1 MKKEGCAVGRIDEK
15 ACAMLCLLTR
25 AALEENDEA
34 QPLTRPQV
42 SRMLAC
48 GALSGLVLREVPDV
62 EQQTLDRARALLS
75 RVRAVYDCVRV
86 YEESGYR
93 LMTPEHPAWPRAL
106 YALGEHMPLFLF
118 AWGSDA
124 LLGAPALSVAGSRK
138 ILPETKRAAELTGR
152 QIAREG
158 FDMAVFTFDRDNEP
172 HLCVAQLP
180 YRRGVVHQ
188 VENGEEGLT
197 TMLLMHGTVLPL
209 ASGKAYAGF
218 VVNLST
224 GDIRLRDTA
233 VLTNVGNR
241 QLFSEALFA
250 MAPTRST
257 KEAVQAVTEAIAQAA
272 PEMPEQELRPAV
284 KRAMAASIEEKGVI
298 DVQSVAEEVFRSDP
312 EREAMIEQVSRQLAE
327 ESVEPVIPVENKRV
341 VAQLQKVKIRTDNG
355 ISISLPRSLA
365 DDEGS
370 FAVINN
376 PDGTISIVINHVQE
390 LRTE

>member
-1 MKKEGCAVGRIDEK
+1 MNIIARAAVYIYDGSPISPIFPTKAQKPSDDAGEYLSMIADKLMASDTSRTTYVAEGSAQEELLRRFGYTPFGEAADALMRSIDET
-15 ACAMLCLLTR
+15 MQ
-25 AALEENDEA
+25 ALEI
-34 QPLTRPQV
+34 V
-42 SRMLAC
+42 
-48 GALSGLVLREVPDV
+48 
-62 EQQTLDRARALLS
+62 
-75 RVRAVYDCVRV
+75 
-86 YEESGYR
+86 
-93 LMTPEHPAWPRAL
+93 
-106 YALGEHMPLFLF
+106 
-118 AWGSDA
+118 
-124 LLGAPALSVAGSRK
+124 
-138 ILPETKRAAELTGR
+138 
-152 QIAREG
+152 REG

-197 TMLLMHGTVLPL
+197 TMLLLHGTVLPL
-209 ASGKAYAGF
+209 ASSKAYAGF

-272 PEMPEQELRPAV
+272 PEMPEQALRPAV

-298 DVQSVAEEVFRSDP
+298 DVQTVAEEVFRSDP

>member
-1 MKKEGCAVGRIDEK
+1 MNIIARAAVYIYDGSPIAPIFPAKAQKPSDDAGEYLSAIAEKLMTSDTSRTTYVAEGSAQEEQLRRFILAPFGEAADVLMHSIDET
-15 ACAMLCLLTR
+15 MQ
-25 AALEENDEA
+25 ALEI
-34 QPLTRPQV
+34 V
-42 SRMLAC
+42 
-48 GALSGLVLREVPDV
+48 
-62 EQQTLDRARALLS
+62 
-75 RVRAVYDCVRV
+75 
-86 YEESGYR
+86 
-93 LMTPEHPAWPRAL
+93 
-106 YALGEHMPLFLF
+106 
-118 AWGSDA
+118 
-124 LLGAPALSVAGSRK
+124 
-138 ILPETKRAAELTGR
+138 
-152 QIAREG
+152 REG

-188 VENGEEGLT
+188 VENGEEGLS

-209 ASGKAYAGF
+209 ASSKAYAGF

-224 GDIRLRDTA
+224 GDIRLRDTT

-257 KEAVQAVTEAIAQAA
+257 KEAVQVVTEAIAQAA

-365 DDEGS
+365 DDENS

-376 PDGTISIVINHVQE
+376 ADGSISIVINHVQE